1 MAVRYS
7 KILAPI
13 DGSQNSF
20 TALAH
25 AVQMAKSFNA
35 ELGILHVAILMQQLP
50 IATQLNDVYLPESI
64 LNHIQDFSET
74 VLKEAIKQI
83 PDGVRVQTYC
93 EIGSPATAIP
103 EFAEKNNYD
112 MIVIGSR
119 GLGIIKGLF
128 MGSVSNYV
136 VNHAKCPV
144 LVVKE

>member
-1 MAVRYS
+1 MAIRYS

-35 ELGILHVAILMQQLP
+35 EIGILHVAILMQQLP
-50 IATQLNDVYLPESI
+50 IATQLSDVYLPESI
-64 LNHIQDFSET
+64 LTHIQDFSDT
-74 VLKEAIKQI
+74 VLKQAVKQI
-83 PDGVRVQTYC
+83 PDGIRVRTYC
-93 EIGSPATAIP
+93 EIGSPAIVIP

-144 LVVKE
+144 LVVK